1 MKNNVYFR
9 YKEHPGDLFRS
20 TELIKLPD
28 PDEDLE
34 SFLIQFLNN
43 YQSDKRIAHL
53 NDLYKLEDEQF
64 NDETLKSGSSNN
76 LKYQSDQE
84 IKREILLLK
93 NKLIHEAFENF
104 YHLILLKKIDLVTNI
119 NNA

>member
-1 MKNNVYFR
+1 MTNNVYFR

-20 TELIKLPD
+20 TELIKLAN

-43 YQSDKRIAHL
+43 YQSDQRIAYL

-64 NDETLKSGSSNN
+64 YDEIPQDGSSSD
-76 LKYQSDQE
+76 LPYKSDQE
-84 IKREILLLK
+84 IKREILLLE
-93 NKLIHEAFENF
+93 NKLINEAFENF
-104 YHLILLKKIDLVTNI
+104 HHLILLKKIDLVTNI
-119 NNA
+119 SNV

>member
-1 MKNNVYFR
+1 MTNNVYFR
-9 YKEHPGDLFRS
+9 YNEHPGDLFRS

-43 YQSDKRIAHL
+43 YQSDQRIAYL

-64 NDETLKSGSSNN
+64 YDEALKSGFSNN
-76 LKYQSDQE
+76 LKYKSDQE
-84 IKREILLLK
+84 IKREILLLET
-93 NKLIHEAFENF
+93 KLIHEAFENF

-119 NNA
+119 NNV